1 VSVTTV
7 DWVRAQDGQV
17 AVVTLRGEARLNAIA
32 DATFDGLDRT
42 LDEIEADAAI
52 RVVIVAGA
60 GGKAFCAG
68 ADLNEVAAMDALQFL
83 RFSRRTIA
91 MCRRLDQSARIAIAA
106 VDGIA
111 YGAGCAL
118 TMACDFVVAGR
129 GARFAQPEINVGIV
143 GGTALLPRRIASRA
157 LVNEMVLLGRSLSA
171 EEAQA
176 AGLVNRLADG
186 DVLAAAQALAG
197 ELLAKPPTALALA
210 KQALNRGRAM
220 ADPFAAFELQQ
231 ELASLAR
238 GSADSR
244 AAVER
249 FVQKQRGPRP

>member
-1 VSVTTV
+1 MSATAV
-7 DWVRAQDGQV
+7 DWSRAQDGQV

-32 DATFDGLDRT
+32 DTTFDGLDRA

-52 RVVIVAGA
+52 RVVIVIGA
-60 GGKAFCAG
+60 GDKAFCAG
-68 ADLNEVAAMDALQFL
+68 ADLNDVATMDALQFL

-91 MCRRLDQSARIAIAA
+91 MCRRLDQSGRIAIAA
-106 VDGIA
+106 VAGIA

-118 TMACDFVVAGR
+118 AMACDFVVAGR
-129 GARFAQPEINVGIV
+129 SARFAQPEINVGIV

-171 EEAQA
+171 EEAQS
-176 AGLVNRLADG
+176 AGLVTRVVEDE
-186 DVLAAAQALAG
+186 VLAAAQALAG
-197 ELLAKPPTALALA
+197 ELLAKPATALALA
-210 KQALNRGRAM
+210 KRALNRGRTL

-231 ELASLAR
+231 ELAALAR
-238 GSADSR
+238 SAGDSQ

-249 FVQKQRGPRP
+249 FLQKQRRPRP